1 MQQSTNIYCQ
11 TSKHFMLSYKT
22 LSLIATLGIMLISCD
37 PCRNL
42 DCLSNKDAGQF
53 RIVSA
58 NSGNDLVFG
67 PNKIYDKN
75 QFKFYSL
82 KDADTTFFDYQAIK
96 SEGIGYDSI
105 LQIHF
110 SPITDT
116 AFMRLSDGDI
126 DTLQITYKTFDT
138 KCCGIITEITRFR
151 FNISA
156 DIPGSQGTQEL
167 RK

>member
-1 MQQSTNIYCQ
+1 MR
-11 TSKHFMLSYKT
+11 HFKFALLAILSGV
-22 LSLIATLGIMLISCD
+22 LFHSCD
-37 PCRNL
+37 RCRNL
-42 DCLSNKDAGQF
+42 DCPTNYHGQF

-67 PNKIYDKN
+67 PNKIYDSN

-82 KDADTTFFDYQAIK
+82 KDVDTTFFDYLAIK

-105 LQIHF
+105 LQIRF
-110 SPITDT
+110 FPITDT
-116 AFMRLSDGDI
+116 AFMRLSNGDI
-126 DTLQITYKTFDT
+126 DTLQITYRRFDT
-138 KCCGIITEITRFR
+138 RCCGTITEITKFK
-151 FNISA
+151 FNNSA